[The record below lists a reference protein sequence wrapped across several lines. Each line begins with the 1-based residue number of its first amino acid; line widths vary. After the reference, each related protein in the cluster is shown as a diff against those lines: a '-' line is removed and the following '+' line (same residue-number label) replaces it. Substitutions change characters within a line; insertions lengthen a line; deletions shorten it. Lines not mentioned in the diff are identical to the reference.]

1 MIGKH
6 RMLRAALGT
15 AALWGVISGCSS
27 VFTYNQAMELRSSYY
42 DFHFEPPDSEAFALP
57 PAPPV
62 YAVVFKEGFY
72 VPPGPVVIPARA
84 SRARKDTVAT
94 ATAVDTVAAPILLPP
109 PPQVQVDLTPSQ
121 EADLI
126 ANARRDI
133 GRADSLLASVAAGRS
148 RDRTTME
155 QVEAARGLLRQ
166 AEAALAR
173 KDYQGAANLGQ
184 KARLLAETLSAG
196 RP

>member
-6 RMLRAALGT
+6 RTLHAALGT
-15 AALWGVISGCSS
+15 AALWAAISGCAS
-27 VFTYNQAMELRSSYY
+27 VITYDQAMQLRSSYY
-42 DFHFEPPDSEAFALP
+42 DFSFEPPDSEAFALP

-72 VPPGPVVIPARA
+72 VPPGPVVIPVHAT
-84 SRARKDTVAT
+84 RARKDTVAT
-94 ATAVDTVAAPILLPP
+94 ATAADTVAAPILLPP

-126 ANARRDI
+126 ASARRDMA
-133 GRADSLLASVAAGRS
+133 RAESLLASVAAGRG
-148 RDRTTME
+148 RDRTTPE

-173 KDYQGAANLGQ
+173 KDYQGAANLAQ
-184 KARLLAETLSAG
+184 KARVLSETLSAG

>member
-1 MIGKH
+1 MSGSGRRIRVVTGA
-6 RMLRAALGT
+6 AALCV
-15 AALWGVISGCSS
+15 ALTGCGS
-27 VFTYNQAMELRSSYY
+27 VLTYNQAMQLRSSYY

-57 PAPPV
+57 PVPPV

-72 VPPGPVVIPARA
+72 VPPEPVVLPAHPARV
-84 SRARKDTVAT
+84 RKDS
-94 ATAVDTVAAPILLPP
+94 TAVPPAVADTVAAPILLPP

-126 ANARRDI
+126 ARARRDI
-133 GRADSLLASVAAGRS
+133 GRADSLLTAVSAVRG
-148 RDRTTME
+148 DRTTLE

-173 KDYQGAANLGQ
+173 KDFQGAANLAQ
-184 KARLLAETLSAG
+184 KARVLAETLSAG